1 MSQHAEKLG
10 LLKILLIGD
19 SLEDAKLLFKTLR
32 EAGLDGSFERVESE
46 SALREALY
54 LFAPDIVLSDLS
66 MSGFPGYQALRVV
79 RVVREVGNT
88 PFIFVS
94 SKMGEDIAVE
104 ALQEGANDY
113 IIKQNLVRLP
123 SAVTRAVRESRA
135 ELERQHVESELMR
148 AQRLESLAMLAAG
161 FSHDLRN
168 ILQPLLI
175 VPDLLAGRTDDPQLH
190 QLVSIVAECGRRG
203 HEMAES
209 ILSFVRG
216 STSRVSGFY
225 WRIYSRQCSY
235 CCVVACLIALLCVLK
250 SVMNISAWRPIIPS
264 YSSAYLIW
272 P

>member
-1 MSQHAEKLG
+1 MSQQAEKLG

-19 SLEDAKLLFKTLR
+19 SLEDAKLLFNTLR

-66 MSGFPGYQALRVV
+66 MPGFPGYQAL

-113 IIKQNLVRLP
+113 IIKQSLVRLP

-148 AQRLESLAMLAAG
+148 AQRLESIG
-161 FSHDLRN
+161 DVGGWF
-168 ILQPLLI
+168 Q
-175 VPDLLAGRTDDPQLH
+175 
-190 QLVSIVAECGRRG
+190 
-203 HEMAES
+203 
-209 ILSFVRG
+209 
-216 STSRVSGFY
+216 SRP
-225 WRIYSRQCSY
+225 
-235 CCVVACLIALLCVLK
+235 A
-250 SVMNISAWRPIIPS
+250 
-264 YSSAYLIW
+264 
-272 P
+272 